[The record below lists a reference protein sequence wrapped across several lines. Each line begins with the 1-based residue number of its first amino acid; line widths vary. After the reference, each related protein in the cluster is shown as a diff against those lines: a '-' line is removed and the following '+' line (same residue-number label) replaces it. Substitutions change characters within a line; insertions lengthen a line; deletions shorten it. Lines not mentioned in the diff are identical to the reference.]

1 MFSFA
6 LTYSWDLE
14 ERMVVG
20 MGIIFHW
27 QIIIPFSFK
36 VVLFTLRT

>member
-1 MFSFA
+1 MDVIVA

-20 MGIIFHW
+20 MGIIFNW
-27 QIIIPFSFK
+27 QIIIPFY
-36 VVLFTLRT
+36 LR